1 MNTMELRKGIKEIE
15 ISQVLLLLFGV
26 GISLGLGRVYQLLI
40 GGWIGAVAGI
50 VVFLVVFT
58 ATIVAMMGD
67 A

>member
-1 MNTMELRKGIKEIE
+1 MELRKGIKEIE

>member
-1 MNTMELRKGIKEIE
+1 MELRKGIKEIE

-50 VVFLVVFT
+50 VVFSVVFT